1 MANSESLGI
10 SVDIGTTNITLHLI
24 NIESSLILRELVV
37 PNPQREFGEEIV
49 SRMDFARNRENA
61 LKLTSSVRQA
71 ISKAIRK
78 MLDDGNWTTSSVES
92 VVIVGNTT
100 MHHLFFDLQT
110 DSLLRPP
117 YEAEHKD
124 QILILASDV
133 DLPFASET
141 NCYSPPIIES
151 YVGTDAI
158 AMMIASGFHDSERN
172 LVSIDV
178 GTNTEIAIMTNGKI
192 WVASAA
198 SGPAFEGMSIQCG
211 MPGDSGAIHSV
222 KIDEPDLQ
230 PQNEVI
236 GGGKPSG
243 ICGTGIVSAIASM
256 LDTGIPHPRGSFN
269 RSISSP
275 WLVLDSPIV
284 HYVLTMAHESS
295 TGSSIVIT
303 QPDVRMLQQSK
314 AAIRGAFE
322 LLLEQA
328 NLISDDIHQLNLTGV
343 FGSGL
348 SFDAAVKI
356 GLFPVLSSTEVRQIS
371 GGAIQ
376 GADLLHRKEYQQN
389 AERISSEAIHIN
401 LTDNP
406 DFQAKFTQFIAFPSK

>member
-24 NIESSLILRELVV
+24 DIESSNLLSELVV

-61 LKLTSSVRQA
+61 LKLTTSVRQT
-71 ISKAIRK
+71 ISNAIRK
-78 MLDDGNWTTSSVES
+78 MVSEAKLIAKSVDS

-100 MHHLFFDLQT
+100 MHHLFFDLPT
-110 DSLLRPP
+110 DSLMRPP
-117 YEAEHKD
+117 YVAEYKD
-124 QILILASDV
+124 AILIHASDV
-133 DLPFASET
+133 DLPFAHET
-141 NCYSPPIIES
+141 SCYSPPIIES

-158 AMMIASGFHDSERN
+158 AMMIASGFPDSERN
-172 LVSIDV
+172 IISIDV
-178 GTNTEIAIMTNGKI
+178 GTNTELAIMTKENI

-222 KIDEPDLQ
+222 KIDVPDLQ
-230 PQNEVI
+230 PNYEVI
-236 GGGKPSG
+236 GGGRPIG
-243 ICGTGIVSAIASM
+243 ICGTGVVSAIASM
-256 LDTGIPHPRGSFN
+256 LDAGILHPRGSFN

-284 HYVLTMAHESS
+284 HYVITVAHESS
-295 TGSSIVIT
+295 TGSSIVMT

-314 AAIRGAFE
+314 AAIRAAFE
-322 LLLEQA
+322 LLLEHA

-348 SFDAAVKI
+348 SFDAALRI
-356 GLFPVLSSTEVRQIS
+356 GLFPVLSSSEVRQIS

-376 GADLLHRKEYQQN
+376 GADLLHVEKYRQN
-389 AERISSEAIHIN
+389 AERIASEAIHVN
-401 LTDNP
+401 LTDNLE
-406 DFQAKFTQFIAFPSK
+406 FKTKFAQFITFPSK

>member
-24 NIESSLILRELVV
+24 NIESSHILRELVI

-49 SRMDFARNRENA
+49 SRMDFARDRENA
-61 LKLTSSVRQA
+61 LKLTSSVRQT
-71 ISKAIRK
+71 ISIAIRK
-78 MLDDGNWTTSSVES
+78 MLDEVNLITSSVVS

-100 MHHLFFDLQT
+100 MHHLFFDLRT

-124 QILILASDV
+124 AILINASDV
-133 DLPFASET
+133 DLPFATET
-141 NCYSPPIIES
+141 SCYSPPIIES

-158 AMMIASGFHDSERN
+158 AMMIASGFHDSESN
-172 LVSIDV
+172 LLSIDV
-178 GTNTEIAIMTNGKI
+178 GTNTEIAIMTKGNI

-222 KIDEPDLQ
+222 KIDRTDLQ
-230 PQNEVI
+230 PNYEVI

-243 ICGTGIVSAIASM
+243 ICGTGVVSTIASM
-256 LDTGIPHPRGSFN
+256 LDVGILHPRGSFN
-269 RSISSP
+269 RSITSP

-284 HYVLTMAHESS
+284 HYIITTVHESS
-295 TGSSIVIT
+295 TGSSIVMT

-314 AAIRGAFE
+314 AAIRAAFE
-322 LLLEQA
+322 LLLEYA
-328 NLISDDIHQLNLTGV
+328 NLTSDDIHLLNLTGV

-348 SFDAAVKI
+348 AFDAAVRI
-356 GLFPVLSSTEVRQIS
+356 GLFPVLSSAEVRQIS
-371 GGAIQ
+371 GGAIH
-376 GADLLHRKEYQQN
+376 GADLLHSEEYRQS
-389 AERISSEAIHIN
+389 AERIASEAIHIN
-401 LTDNP
+401 LSDNP
-406 DFQAKFTQFIAFPSK
+406 DFQTKFAQFIAFPSK